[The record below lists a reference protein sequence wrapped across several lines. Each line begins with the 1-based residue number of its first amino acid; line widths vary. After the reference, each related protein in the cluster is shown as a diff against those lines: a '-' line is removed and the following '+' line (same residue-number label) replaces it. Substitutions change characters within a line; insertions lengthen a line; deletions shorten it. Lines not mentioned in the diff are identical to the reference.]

1 MRKLKILFAEA
12 APDYG
17 GQERYIH
24 RLMLQLREQGHEVE
38 MLCQPHAQLRY
49 FLEQDGFVVH
59 TVRMKK
65 GLDFWRNLFR
75 LRKFFKAHH
84 YDVVN
89 TASRIDTVQV
99 GIPARLAGVPLV
111 VRSRHLAK
119 PIGSLLT
126 YKWIPHRLITV
137 SEFVRKQIT
146 DRGIN
151 PDYVDIAPP
160 AVDFPIPLPPQKLR
174 EELGLTDSD
183 LIVGSIAVLRR
194 DKGMDSLINA
204 MYPLLG
210 GDPQVHLVIVG
221 DGGEMQKLQAQVQQ
235 AGIESQVHFLG
246 NRNDVPELIG
256 DFDVFALATH
266 IEASGTA
273 FAEAAAARV
282 PVVGTDVGGVS
293 EMMAPGKSGF
303 VVPLGDVPALTQA
316 ISRLL
321 EDPVLRQK
329 MGDVGYQYAIVEN
342 RFTLSALCD
351 QTERSYYRW
360 LEQLQHV

>member
-1 MRKLKILFAEA
+1 MRKLSILFAEA
-12 APDYG
+12 ATSYG
-17 GQERYIH
+17 GQERYVH
-24 RLMLQLREQGHEVE
+24 RLMLELRAKGHSVE
-38 MLCQPHAQLRY
+38 MLCQPQAQLHTL
-49 FLEQDGFVVH
+49 LEQDGFVVH

-111 VRSRHLAK
+111 VRSRHLAR

-146 DRGIN
+146 DRGI
-151 PDYVDIAPP
+151 PKDYVDIAPP
-160 AVDFPIPLPPQKLR
+160 AVNLPDPLPPQKLR
-174 EELGLTDSD
+174 QELGLQASD
-183 LIVGSIAVLRR
+183 LVVGSIAVLRR
-194 DKGMDSLINA
+194 PKGMDALIEA
-204 MYPLLG
+204 MVPLLHAKSYA
-210 GDPQVHLVIVG
+210 HLVIVG

-235 AGIESQVHFLG
+235 AGVALQVHFLG

-293 EMMAPGKSGF
+293 EMMVPEKSGF

-321 EDPVLRQK
+321 DDPVLRQK
-329 MGDVGYQYAIVEN
+329 MGDVGYQYAIIEN

>member
-1 MRKLKILFAEA
+1 MRKLSILFAEA
-12 APDYG
+12 ATSYG
-17 GQERYIH
+17 GQERYVH
-24 RLMLQLREQGHEVE
+24 RLMLELRAKGHKVE
-38 MLCQPHAQLRY
+38 MLCQPQAQLRQL
-49 FLEQDGFVVH
+49 LEQDGFVVH

-65 GLDFWRNLFR
+65 GMDFWRNLFR
-75 LRKFFKAHH
+75 LRKFFKTHH

-89 TASRIDTVQV
+89 TASRIDSVQV

-111 VRSRHLAK
+111 VRSRHLAR

-146 DRGIN
+146 DRGID
-151 PDYVDIAPP
+151 PDHVDIAPP
-160 AVDFPIPLPPQKLR
+160 AVNLPDPLPPQKLR
-174 EELGLTDSD
+174 AELGLQPDD

-194 DKGMDSLINA
+194 PKGMDTLIDA
-204 MYPLLG
+204 MVPLMSTNSK
-210 GDPQVHLVIVG
+210 VHLVIVG
-221 DGGEMQKLQAQVQQ
+221 DGGEMQRLQEQ
-235 AGIESQVHFLG
+235 AKQSGVSQQVHFMG
-246 NRNDVPELIG
+246 TRNDVPELIG

-293 EMMAPGKSGF
+293 EMMVPGKSGF
-303 VVPLGDVPALTQA
+303 VVPFGDTPALTQA
-316 ISRLL
+316 IGQLL
-321 EDPVLRQK
+321 DNPELRHE
-329 MGDVGYQYAIVEN
+329 MGEIGYQYGIVEN
-342 RFTLSALCD
+342 RFTLKALCD

-360 LEQLQHV
+360 LEQLHHV